1 MCVLALVF
9 CSVELIVLDTNEFRY
24 GGGPAVAA
32 DARVICGL
40 SAVQLGS
47 LFVGVTVL
55 LLVIHHCCALLPGET
70 INKIDMAT
78 KNSASNLT
86 RASLRPSFAKDDFGF
101 YVRVTCGKISGQLY
115 PDKMSKKSPGI
126 CIFVSGQW

>member
-1 MCVLALVF
+1 M
-9 CSVELIVLDTNEFRY
+9 I
-24 GGGPAVAA
+24 
-32 DARVICGL
+32 
-40 SAVQLGS
+40 
-47 LFVGVTVL
+47 

-78 KNSASNLT
+78 KNSASNMT

-115 PDKMSKKSPGI
+115 PDKKSPGK
-126 CIFVSGQW
+126 VSLLVGSGNLLQKWSH